1 MTCRVDGAAAANRLF
16 RRATLCLAFAT
27 LSIEAAA
34 MDVSPYWNFNDPA
47 ASEAAFRAA
56 LSANPGSD
64 DALTLQTQIARTY
77 GLRARFDEAHALLDT
92 IEPRLATAGAEPR
105 VRYLLER
112 GRTFRSSKAPEKARP
127 LFVEAA
133 DRAHGAG
140 LDALEI
146 DALHMIAL
154 VETGPEAQMALNRR
168 ALAIAAAS
176 GDPIAR
182 NWDASLANN
191 IGMSLH
197 EAGRYEEAL
206 ASFRSALAARERIG
220 KADLIR
226 VARWMIAWTLRSLR
240 RHEEALAIL
249 RRLEAENAAAG
260 EPDGYTFEE
269 IGENLLA
276 QQQADAAKP
285 YFAKAWQ
292 RFSVDTSPDRPDD
305 AHLARLE
312 RLSR

>member
-1 MTCRVDGAAAANRLF
+1 
-16 RRATLCLAFAT
+16 
-27 LSIEAAA
+27 

-47 ASEAAFRAA
+47 ASEVAFRRA
-56 LSANPGSD
+56 LDASPAGD

-77 GLRARFDEAHALLDT
+77 SLRARFDAAHALLDT

-112 GRTFRSSKAPEKARP
+112 GRTFRSSKAPDRARP

-133 DRAHGAG
+133 DRAHDAK

-146 DALHMIAL
+146 DALHMFAL
-154 VETGPEAQMALNRR
+154 VETEPEAQMALNRR

-176 GDPIAR
+176 ADPIAR

-197 EAGRYEEAL
+197 DSGRYDEAL
-206 ASFRSALAARERIG
+206 ASFQAALAARERIG

-240 RHEEALAIL
+240 RHDEALAIL
-249 RRLEAENAAAG
+249 RRLEAEHADAHA
-260 EPDGYTFEE
+260 PDGFTFEE
-269 IGENLLA
+269 IAENLLA
-276 QQQADAAKP
+276 KEQTDAAKP

-292 RFSVDTSPDRPDD
+292 LLSADTSLDRPDD

-312 RLSR
+312 RLSH